1 MELLWTILSITLVQ
15 IPAIIL
21 RYIPFSKLV
30 TQKQKKRLISCYSI
44 TFLFQNI
51 FLLIIMGKISVN
63 ISPLFYKISIIF
75 GATIYFCINCFII
88 KGMLCQH
95 IFIFGMQG
103 IYCLLLH
110 SFVAIILSIYSDNIS
125 LNSQL
130 MVQSFTFLLLFTVT
144 AYPLWKVVKNSFILN
159 ISSEHDYYWNIIW
172 LIPFLCF
179 FGNTIVTMDENWIN
193 TWRQLVSRLSISVAL
208 FALWKCTNL
217 DFKELKKMHSLK
229 STNKLLHIQMEAIR
243 HEAESIREN
252 DEKIHILR
260 HDMRHNVQ
268 MLSSLIQNGELDSAS
283 QILAQLNDDLESTK
297 PIVFCKNPVI
307 NSSLLVYISRAQKEN
322 IEIISEID
330 IPQNIPWSNSDI
342 AILFANVLENAINA
356 SCKQQKEN
364 REIQITTRYADKK
377 LAIVVK
383 NRFDGEVLFNNASMP
398 ISMEADHGIGMSSVS
413 TIVSKYHGYVSCSH
427 EKGWFTISFM
437 FSEHFV
443 NKIYGTSKL

>member
-30 TQKQKKRLISCYSI
+30 TEKQKKLLIYCYSI

-51 FLLIIMGKISVN
+51 FLFIIMSKSNVN
-63 ISPLFYKISIIF
+63 INPLFYKISIIF
-75 GATIYFCINCFII
+75 GATIYFFINCLII
-88 KGMLCQH
+88 KRMFCQH

-110 SFVAIILSIYSDNIS
+110 SFVAIILSVYSENIPP
-125 LNSQL
+125 NSQL
-130 MVQSFTFLLLFTVT
+130 MIQSFIFLLLFTVT
-144 AYPLWKVVKNSFILN
+144 AYPLWKVAKISFILN

-193 TWRQLVSRLSISVAL
+193 TWRQLVSRLSVGVAL
-208 FALWKCTNL
+208 FAIWKCTNL
-217 DFKELKKMHSLK
+217 DFKELEKMQSLK
-229 STNKLLHIQMEAIR
+229 STNKLLHIQME
-243 HEAESIREN
+243 SIRNQAENIRKN

-260 HDMRHNVQ
+260 HDMRHNLQ
-268 MLSSLIQNGELDSAS
+268 MLSSLLQNGELDSAC

-330 IPQNIPWSNSDI
+330 IPQNISWNSSDI

-356 SCKQQKEN
+356 SCHQQNGNK
-364 REIQITTRYADKK
+364 EIQITTRYTDKK

-383 NRFDGEVLFNNASMP
+383 NRFDGEVLFNNANMP
-398 ISMEADHGIGMSSVS
+398 ISIDADHGIGMSSIS
-413 TIVSKYHGYVSCSH
+413 TIVSKYHGYVTCSH

-443 NKIYGTSKL
+443 NNSTNRILI